1 MDSVLTRIVELDKQA
16 LNIKE
21 KIKEMEKS
29 NNEKL
34 KKILGDLETQII
46 EEGKK
51 LGSEQYQI
59 FVNEGITEKEKV
71 LKEAQKEC
79 ELLERNFMNK
89 YEDLKNSAFNDIF
102 RV

>member
-1 MDSVLTRIVELDKQA
+1 MDSVLSRIIELDKQA

-29 NNEKL
+29 NSQKL
-34 KKILGDLETQII
+34 KKILGDLEIQII
-46 EEGKK
+46 EEGKR
-51 LGSEQYQI
+51 LGIEQYQI
-59 FVNEGITEKEKV
+59 FVNEGIAQKEKV

-79 ELLERNFMNK
+79 ELLERSFINK
-89 YEDLKNSAFNDIF
+89 FEDLKNSAFNDIF